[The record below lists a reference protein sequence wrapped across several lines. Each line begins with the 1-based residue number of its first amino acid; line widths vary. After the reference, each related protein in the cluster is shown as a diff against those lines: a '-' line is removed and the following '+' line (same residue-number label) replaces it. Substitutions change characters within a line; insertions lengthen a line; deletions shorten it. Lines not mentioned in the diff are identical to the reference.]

1 MLNAP
6 SKLIAGSSSF
16 YAIVGD
22 PIHLAKTPEIFN
34 LRFLS
39 KGIDA
44 VFLPFH
50 VSHEGLEGLFDFF
63 RYSDNFKGM
72 VVTMPYKSAVVRY
85 IDRLT
90 DTAAALQSVNVVCKE
105 EKQLVGSM
113 LDGQGMLR
121 AIKRKNSDLFNH
133 LADIK
138 IGMLGSGNAASA
150 IAQELFKHGAKNL
163 FVFADKDNAEEARPM
178 IQRLKPSLRN
188 QHISVSAPQFCDILI
203 NATPLGMCDAD
214 TLPFSPDLID
224 KTQLIADVVT
234 SPTAPLIQQAQ
245 SIGIDTVNGADM
257 ARSQSGLIADL
268 FNLPE
273 LFD

>member
-1 MLNAP
+1 ML
-6 SKLIAGSSSF
+6 SDRQGLISGGASF

-34 LRFLS
+34 RRFLS

-50 VSHEGLEGLFDFF
+50 VGHEGLEGLFDFF

-90 DTAAALQSVNVVCKE
+90 ETAAVLQSVNVVCKE
-105 EKQLVGSM
+105 KKQLVGSM
-113 LDGQGMLR
+113 IDGQGMLR
-121 AIKRKNSDLFNH
+121 AIKRKNSHLFNP
-133 LADIK
+133 LSDIK

-150 IAQELFKHGAKNL
+150 IAQALFENGAKNL
-163 FVFADKDNAEEARPM
+163 LVFGDESNAEEAKSM
-178 IQRLKPSLRN
+178 LQRIKPSLRN
-188 QHISVSAPQFCDILI
+188 QHVSVYAPQPCDLLI
-203 NATPLGMCDAD
+203 NATPLGMSDSDA
-214 TLPFSPDLID
+214 LPFAPNLIA
-224 KTQLIADVVT
+224 KAQLIADVVT
-234 SPTAPLIQQAQ
+234 SPTAPLIHQAQ
-245 SIGIDTVNGADM
+245 SMGIDTVDGFEM
-257 ARSQSGLIADL
+257 AQSQSGLIADL
-268 FNLPE
+268 FSLPK